1 MRRTMRIP
9 ATPTVCF
16 LICFLLCSPSF
27 ATSQNKTS
35 TGSAMPSEFTATDPD
50 IRALLNSESGSC
62 KQANPGESLDRLTKA
77 LQALDGRGLIGD
89 RALVEAALGSALTG
103 QGKLE
108 MASLAFQRALEDS
121 KEAKNEVLEADIL
134 IALASEAQVKGNIQ
148 ESLNLVSQ
156 ALSMSERNGSL
167 YEKAHAL
174 GELGRL
180 KLLMGKASEAGDQ
193 IDEALKIDKLN
204 GYKFEALH
212 LVYKGYYLGALGKED
227 QAIESL
233 SDAKTK
239 AISTMNAYAFVMA
252 ENSYAFGI
260 ARKGRRDEAIDQL
273 ELVRKGDLQPLVQDT
288 KKRDC
293 LTSAIELP
301 IFRVIVL
308 EGLTTVLRVA
318 DKKEKEIEV
327 WRELFSMSRD
337 HELLAGEAE
346 AEQRIGDLENQL
358 KKSGDALQDY
368 TLAISLYRSL
378 HNDSLLD
385 QVEIS
390 KSLLLIQLGRG
401 MEAVPLEDEIASYA
415 HNNNVRRLEFS
426 ADGVLGEIYQTAGD
440 LTKARDALEKAASLV
455 HPGPFDDEID
465 NHSVHEDYVRLSNIY
480 RGLGNPQKEL
490 VSIDN
495 TFFVSVHL
503 KDEKSQQAEVAYL
516 NQRLNELHIRE
527 AVEKRQKDGQL
538 AESLLYSYILFIHDG
553 FPSKPTDDQSNW
565 QRILTLPFQIT
576 RQSDGAAALKETLHD
591 IGPMVQFNK
600 LPILSALARYYVT
613 DGADPMLAERY
624 ALESESVLKDAKG
637 DMTSLQAEA
646 ACVLAISYSRQGKIG
661 MAKNR
666 IDECISL
673 AKRAGDQQSINYSDS
688 ANILVQ
694 ARLGNI
700 AAAESSL
707 ENLIARAPDNPEL
720 LVELAMSLAGAKLY
734 DKSNSELEG
743 AIQKLSSAGDK
754 RAAAM
759 AYARVALTL
768 NGDPAEKG
776 QKLQLQ
782 YLESARQLYHGIGA
796 QADEAEMLV
805 VLGDY
810 HLKLVQTKA
819 AIDYYELAFR
829 LAQKAG
835 KPEIAAEG
843 LLGLGNGYKA
853 LRDFNQAVEN
863 HRKSAAAFH
872 NVSNSER
879 EAICLEDLAA
889 DYYELGDTDQALT
902 SLLDAKKAAQN
913 ATAFNRYLADYRL
926 GDFYRS
932 LGQFEKALASFNE
945 ALDITTQA
953 GDLEHSGYSH
963 LAIAALDTVIGSWD
977 DARSESQIALNLFQ
991 TVGSKEGQASC
1002 WALLTGVY
1010 CDRSSSL
1017 KDFDKTRE
1025 CYAKAREL
1033 GFGRTIDLDFMEM
1046 YLQTGKYSEAAKIAN
1061 ESIDDCQKTKDTAC
1075 QAHAL
1080 LSLSQAEGLEGD
1092 LRGARAALNRARP
1105 IAAKSQELY
1114 LRGRFLYTEGRL
1126 FGLEGNLQQAV
1137 TTYRELISLIETVK
1151 GDLNAQEQKSLAEN
1165 YGYIYDELV
1174 SLLYSMSERAP
1185 ASRSKLASES
1195 FEYAE
1200 INKARQFAASWGRV
1214 FVNQMRPTLPP
1225 ATQELEQSLYSKRDR
1240 LLAQLEASVNNVV
1253 PNQENNTEHLR
1264 SSLSSVQ
1271 GEIKDFL
1278 TDLRKASPQ
1287 YAAIAYPEEI
1297 QISTLPLKKAETLV
1311 EFKMTN
1317 DATFVWVIRNEDGA
1331 RNELAAFYRVP
1342 QKRDWFL
1349 DRLSVLRKGLNSGRP
1364 GAVDWNIAEAL
1375 FAELFPGDVAKMVSD
1390 SQEIIFIPDDVLFI
1404 LPFELYS
1411 PDASKGNFVFLRKAT
1426 TYYPSAVSLRL
1437 ARTARHQSNWQES
1450 FLGIA
1455 DPITPSPD
1463 DERFVIARALIAPE
1477 TNSSNQAHD
1486 LGGEK
1491 ASIESDRLKSRGF
1504 AFERLPGTATEVQS
1518 IASLLRARNEKV
1530 EVRLG
1535 ASATKGEI
1543 LDTDL
1548 SKYRFVHFA
1557 THGVSPVDTG
1567 IKEPFLVLSYD
1578 GVDLSRMRL
1587 SMSEIIGLK
1596 LRSESVVLS
1605 ACNTGSGTISRAE
1618 GVMSLGRA
1626 FLAAGSSSVTV
1637 SLWRV
1642 SDKSTAVLMKNYYEG
1657 LLEGKKKSVALAEA
1671 RRAVFASGDKDPF
1684 FWAPFIVMG
1693 E

>member
-1 MRRTMRIP
+1 MRI
-9 ATPTVCF
+9 
-16 LICFLLCSPSF
+16 S
-27 ATSQNKTS
+27 ATSKAALFYLAVLCLPAVVNPQSPPPT
-35 TGSAMPSEFTATDPD
+35 TVIPELTATDPD
-50 IRALLNSESGSC
+50 IRALLSPVDGSC
-62 KQANPGESLDRLTKA
+62 KQQNPDESLDRLKKA
-77 LQALDGRGLIGD
+77 LRAFDGRGLVGD
-89 RALVEAALGSALTG
+89 RALVEAALGSVLTG
-103 QGKLE
+103 QGNLE
-108 MASLAFQRALEDS
+108 MASLAFQRALEDA
-121 KEAKNEVLEADIL
+121 KEAKNEVLEADML
-134 IALASEAQVKGNIQ
+134 IAIASEAQVKGNIK
-148 ESLNLVSQ
+148 ESMNLVSQ
-156 ALSMSERNGSL
+156 ALSMSERNGNL

-180 KLLMGKASEAGDQ
+180 NLLTGKASEGGDQ

-204 GYKFEALH
+204 AYKFEALH
-212 LVYKGYYLGALGKED
+212 LVYKGFYLGGTGKED
-227 QAIESL
+227 QAIETL

-239 AISTMNAYAFVMA
+239 AIATTNAFAFVMA

-260 ARKGRRDEAIDQL
+260 ARKGRADNAIDEL
-273 ELVRKGDLQPLVQDT
+273 ESVRKGELQPFVRDP
-288 KKRDC
+288 KERDC
-293 LTSAIELP
+293 LTSAIAVP
-301 IFRVIVL
+301 IFRVLVL
-308 EGLTTVLRVA
+308 EGLATVLRVA
-318 DKKEKEIEV
+318 DKKEKEIDV

-337 HELLAGEAE
+337 LDLVAGEAE
-346 AEQRIGDLENQL
+346 AEQKIGELENQL
-358 KKSGDALQDY
+358 KKPEDALRDY
-368 TLAISLYRSL
+368 TLAASLYRST
-378 HNDSLLD
+378 HNEGLLN

-390 KSLLLIQLGRG
+390 QSLLLIQLGRG
-401 MEAVPLEDEIASYA
+401 MEAVPLENEIASYA
-415 HNNNVRRLEFS
+415 HNNSLRGPEFY

-440 LTKARDALEKAASLV
+440 LASARDALEKAASLIR
-455 HPGPFDDEID
+455 PGPFDDEIA
-465 NHSVHEDYVRLSNIY
+465 NSVVHQDYVRLSNIY
-480 RGLGNPQKEL
+480 RGLGSPQREL
-490 VSIDN
+490 VSIDKA
-495 TFFVSVHL
+495 FFVSVHL
-503 KDEKSQQAEVAYL
+503 KDEKSQQAEVEYL

-576 RQSDGAAALKETLHD
+576 RQSGGAVALKEILHD
-591 IGPMVQFNK
+591 IGPLVVGFNR
-600 LPILSALARYYVT
+600 LPILSALSRYYVM
-613 DGADPMLAERY
+613 DGADPLLAERY
-624 ALESESVLKDAKG
+624 ALESEGVLKDVKG

-646 ACVLAISYSRQGKIG
+646 ACVLAISYSRQGNIG
-661 MAKNR
+661 MAKKR
-666 IDECISL
+666 IEECTSL
-673 AKRAGDQQSINYSDS
+673 AKKAGDQPSIDYSDA
-688 ANILVQ
+688 ANILVES
-694 ARLGNI
+694 RLGNI
-700 AAAESSL
+700 TAAEGSL
-707 ENLIARAPDNPEL
+707 ENVIARAPDNPEL
-720 LVELAMSLAGAKLY
+720 LVELAMAVAGAKLY
-734 DKSNSELEG
+734 DKSNSELER
-743 AIQKLSSAGDK
+743 AIQKLVSAGDK
-754 RAAAM
+754 RGAAM
-759 AYARVALTL
+759 AYGRVAFVL
-768 NGDPAEKG
+768 NGDSTETA

-782 YLESARQLYHGIGA
+782 YLESARQLYHGLGA

-810 HLKLVQTKA
+810 RLKLVQTKPGL
-819 AIDYYELAFR
+819 DYYEQALN

-835 KPEIAAEG
+835 KPEIVAEG

-853 LRDFNQAVEN
+853 QRDFNQAAEN
-863 HRKSAAAFH
+863 HRKAAAAFH

-889 DYYELGDTDQALT
+889 DYYELGDTDQALA
-902 SLLDAKKAAQN
+902 SFLDAKKLTQN
-913 ATAFNRYLADYRL
+913 ATAFSRYLVEYRL

-932 LGQFEKALASFNE
+932 LGQFEKALASLNE
-945 ALDITTQA
+945 AVDITTQA

-977 DARSESQIALNLFQ
+977 DARSESQIALDLFQ
-991 TVGSKEGQASC
+991 TVGSKEGQAAC

-1017 KDFDKTRE
+1017 KDFDKSQE

-1033 GFGRTIDLDFMEM
+1033 GFGKTIDLDFMEM
-1046 YLQTGKYSEAAKIAN
+1046 YLQTGKYVEAAKIAN
-1061 ESIDDCQKTKDTAC
+1061 ESIADCQKNQDAAC

-1080 LSLSQAEGLEGD
+1080 LSLSQAVGLEGD

-1105 IAAKSQELY
+1105 IATKSPELY
-1114 LRGRFLYTEGRL
+1114 LRGRFLYTEAKL
-1126 FGLEGNLQQAV
+1126 FSLEGNLPEAV
-1137 TTYRELISLIETVK
+1137 ATYRELISLIETVK
-1151 GDLNAQEQKSLAEN
+1151 GGLNAQEQKSLAEN

-1214 FVNQMRPTLPP
+1214 FVNQMRPTLPA
-1225 ATQELEQSLYSKRDR
+1225 ATQEREQSLYSKRDR
-1240 LLAQLEASVNNVV
+1240 LLVRLEARANNDV
-1253 PNQENNTEHLR
+1253 PNPENDTEHLKAD
-1264 SSLSSVQ
+1264 LLSVQ

-1278 TDLRKASPQ
+1278 TDLRKTSPQ
-1287 YAAIAYPEEI
+1287 YAAIAYPEETR
-1297 QISTLPLKKAETLV
+1297 ISTLPLKKGETLV

-1317 DATFVWVIRNEDGA
+1317 DATFVWVIRNDDGS
-1331 RNELAAFYRVP
+1331 RNELAAFYKVS

-1349 DRLSVLRKGLNSGRP
+1349 DRLSALRKGLNSGRP
-1364 GAVDWNIAEAL
+1364 GAVDWKIEEAL
-1375 FAELFPGDVAKMVSD
+1375 FAQLFPGDVAKMVSG
-1390 SQEIIFIPDDVLFI
+1390 SQEIIFVPDDVLFI
-1404 LPFELYS
+1404 LPFELFS
-1411 PDASKGNFVFLRKAT
+1411 PDASKGDFVFLKKAT
-1426 TYYPSAVSLRL
+1426 TYYPSAASLRL
-1437 ARTARHQSNWQES
+1437 ARTARHQSGWEES

-1463 DERFVIARALIAPE
+1463 DDRFVIASALKAPE
-1477 TNSSNQAHD
+1477 TTLSQKAQD
-1486 LGGEK
+1486 RGGEQ
-1491 ASIESDRLKSRGF
+1491 ASLESDKLKSRGF
-1504 AFERLPGTATEVQS
+1504 SFERLPGTATEVES
-1518 IASLLRARNEKV
+1518 IAALLRARNETV

-1548 SKYRFVHFA
+1548 SKFRFVHFA

-1596 LRSESVVLS
+1596 LRSDSVVLS

-1637 SLWRV
+1637 SLWQV
-1642 SDKSTAVLMKNYYEG
+1642 SDESTAVLMKNYYEG
-1657 LLEGKKKSVALAEA
+1657 LLQGKKKSVALAGA
-1671 RRAVFASGDKDPF
+1671 RHAVFANGDKDPF